1 MLGLKKKLLQKLIL
15 FILIFVLALNR
26 KKFFQKNRREEIITF
41 LYEQKFIKN
50 EIWFNEA
57 NFQKTIILYRA
68 KLKGGLGYAETGAS
82 KIIAFLTPIISVILK
97 AGLKGDEDYLK
108 PTKRSLMES
117 SLEFLCEIYYKT
129 FKSIIS
135 YS

>member
-1 MLGLKKKLLQKLIL
+1 M
-15 FILIFVLALNR
+15 ALNR

-41 LYEQKFIKN
+41 IYAQKFIKN
-50 EIWFNEA
+50 EIWFNES
-57 NFQKTIILYRA
+57 NFQKTIILYRT
-68 KLKGGLGYAETGAS
+68 KLKDGLAYAETGES

-97 AGLKGDEDYLK
+97 AGPKGDEDYLK
-108 PTKRSLMES
+108 PTKRSLMEN
-117 SLEFLCEIYYKT
+117 SLDFLWEIFYKS